1 VNNGGSGNAT
11 LFDAAGNK
19 QSLVVTIPGPAGA
32 KSFPT
37 GNTVNNTAGFLVNGT
52 QSRFIFV
59 TLEGTI
65 AAWNGSLG
73 STAMITVPNT
83 TGAAYTGVAVATL
96 SEGQRLYAANFGGGR
111 VDVFDGNWQ
120 PTTTSGHFAD
130 TSIPQGYAPFNVTNI
145 GGNIFVS
152 YVRQTIPPEF
162 GKGLGFVDQFDTDGN
177 LLMRLQTGPWMN
189 APWAVTLAPAN
200 FGELSNRLLVGE
212 FGSGQI
218 ASFDPQSGEFEGLMH
233 GSKGVLAI
241 DRLWALQFGSGAQ
254 NNGPSNTL
262 FFTAGI
268 VAEQHGLFGTLTVAT
283 DENAAVR
290 TRTEQ

>member
-1 VNNGGSGNAT
+1 MQLFRRIVFRFAPMAVLALSLVQSSAAQNHYQQTNLVSDIAGVGVQPADPNMINAWGLTRSAASTWWLNNAGSGNAT

-19 QSLVVTIPGPAGA
+19 QTLTVTIPGLAGA
-32 KSFPT
+32 RSTPT
-37 GNTVNNTAGFLVNGT
+37 GNVSNNTVGFLVNGT

-96 SEGQRLYAANFGGGR
+96 SDGQRLYAANFGGGR

-152 YVRQTIPPEF
+152 YLRQQ
-162 GKGLGFVDQFDTDGN
+162 V
-177 LLMRLQTGPWMN
+177 
-189 APWAVTLAPAN
+189 
-200 FGELSNRLLVGE
+200 
-212 FGSGQI
+212 
-218 ASFDPQSGEFEGLMH
+218 
-233 GSKGVLAI
+233 
-241 DRLWALQFGSGAQ
+241 
-254 NNGPSNTL
+254 
-262 FFTAGI
+262 
-268 VAEQHGLFGTLTVAT
+268 
-283 DENAAVR
+283 
-290 TRTEQ
+290 